1 MNDGAKAFAGE
12 SSDEPFTS
20 DAAISVPHIAHGF
33 ANKILSHAVAVK
45 RRIPAEC
52 PSRRVASS

>member
-12 SSDEPFTS
+12 SNDEPRTS

-33 ANKILSHAVAVK
+33 ANKIFN
-45 RRIPAEC
+45 
-52 PSRRVASS
+52 